1 MTLSHTNIYC
11 SYYNDSDTEIFFS
24 LLEDFSQHCFPL
36 LVPPSPYSPLCK
48 SWMREL
54 QEKIKH
60 KTRSTNSFTF
70 YESNEGFWKRISIKS
85 IDSSSQAL
93 FYKICRTTK
102 LILVMAQIQT
112 KIQRYEEKIVSIHV
126 RMKLV
131 CFICYR
137 QIFIPE

>member
-1 MTLSHTNIYC
+1 MMISHTSVYWA
-11 SYYNDSDTEIFFS
+11 YYNDSGVEVFFS
-24 LLEDFSQHCFPL
+24 LLMDFSQYCFPP
-36 LVPPSPYSPLCK
+36 LVPPPPYSPLCK
-48 SWMREL
+48 SWVREL

-102 LILVMAQIQT
+102 LTLVTIQIRT
-112 KIQRYEEKIVSIHV
+112 KIQHYEEKNDSIHV
-126 RMKLV
+126 KWN
-131 CFICYR
+131 
-137 QIFIPE
+137 

>member
-1 MTLSHTNIYC
+1 MTISHTSVYWT
-11 SYYNDSDTEIFFS
+11 YYNDSGTEVFFS
-24 LLEDFSQHCFPL
+24 LLADFSQHCFPP

-60 KTRSTNSFTF
+60 KMRSTNSFTF

-93 FYKICRTTK
+93 FYEICRTTK
-102 LILVMAQIQT
+102 MTLVMVQIRA
-112 KIQRYEEKIVSIHV
+112 KIKCYEEKSVSIHV
-126 RMKLV
+126 GRILIF
-131 CFICYR
+131 FICYR
-137 QIFIPE
+137 RIFIPE